1 VSRIEIGV
9 LILSLSFFLMYI
21 DILLACALGVSTYFF
36 WRRISE
42 KIPDLELI
50 PDQSI
55 SVLLEENT
63 AKIQKLFLHLFHFRS
78 FYRERHYHE
87 KTRLVVSKLL
97 FKTHIAMLR
106 FDNRII
112 RLMKRMRQVEAET
125 TQEEVVGREYTAPVQ
140 KEEMVA
146 PASLERQ
153 RGEPAPAMALQ
164 ATAVAMPQATRMQEV
179 RPRRRVVPTG
189 TPRPR
194 RVKTT
199 EVRFVNEQ
207 RILP

>member
-1 VSRIEIGV
+1 
-9 LILSLSFFLMYI
+9 MYI

-36 WRRISE
+36 WWRVSE

-63 AKIQKLFLHLFHFRS
+63 AKIQRLFLHLFHFRS

-87 KTRLVVSKLL
+87 KTRSVVSKLL
-97 FKTHIAMLR
+97 FKTHIVVLR

-112 RLMKRMRQVEAET
+112 RLMKRMRSVSEADVSH
-125 TQEEVVGREYTAPVQ
+125 EEVNNHEYTAPVQ
-140 KEEMVA
+140 KEEAVVSVPVMA
-146 PASLERQ
+146 I
-153 RGEPAPAMALQ
+153 EPIM
-164 ATAVAMPQATRMQEV
+164 VAMPQVARMQEV

-199 EVRFVNEQ
+199 EVRFAND
-207 RILP
+207 RPLP